1 MPEILKDT
9 SVGAKQ
15 LPTHARVVVIGGG
28 VVGCSILFH
37 LAKFGWKDV
46 VLLERD
52 ELTSGSSWHAA
63 GGIHTISS
71 DPNISRLQSY
81 TINLYKE
88 IEELSGQSVGLHQ
101 TGGFYAASTK
111 GWYDYLKGERS
122 KARYMGLDQEF
133 ISPRELADRHP
144 LIDPDHYHAVLWDAQ
159 DGHLDP
165 SGTTYAFAKAA
176 KFHGA
181 QYFTHCGATR
191 MSQRTDGSWDI
202 TTTKGVINAEQV
214 VNCGGL
220 WAREIGHMAGIHL
233 PVQPMEHHYLITEPM
248 DIVANFGQQL
258 PHGIDFEANVYCR
271 QEGKG
276 MLLGTYEAQATPWKV
291 EGTPWDFG
299 HELLPPDL
307 DRVAD
312 RLEKAF
318 ERLPAMADAGIKDV
332 INGPFTFGPDGN
344 PLIGPVPG
352 MKNYWVA
359 VGVMAGFCQG
369 GGVGLTLAEWMIDG
383 EPSIDVWAMD
393 VARFG
398 EFASPDWGTVKSS
411 ENYERRFV
419 MTFPNET
426 LPKGRKQKTTALYD
440 RMIDKGAVMDQ
451 GFGLE
456 NVQWFANGPDDAH
469 EEPTFERNRSH
480 EYVAREIKAVREA
493 VAGIEIANFA
503 KHEFKGAGIRE
514 YLNHILAGYI
524 PKPGRLTLTP
534 MLTPKGKLAGDLTVA
549 CLAEDH
555 FMLFGS
561 GAVQEAHR
569 RWFEKDLPDGI
580 SYTNVSDDW
589 HGIALSGPKSRELLA
604 RITRED
610 VSADALKFRDLRQ
623 TYVGGVPV
631 ILNRINFTGELGYE
645 IYCKPQYLL
654 RLADAIEEAGADL
667 GYRWY
672 GARALLSMR
681 LEKGWGVWTLEYR
694 PDFNAIESGMDA
706 FINWNK
712 EFVGKQATLAA
723 REAGPQ
729 QKLVTMIIDVD
740 GIDVSHDEAI
750 LVEDKAVGYI
760 SSGGYAHHVERS
772 MAMGYVTTEFSE
784 PGTKLQVEILGKLYD
799 AEILGEALYDANGEK
814 MRA

>member
-88 IEELSGQSVGLHQ
+88 IEELSGQSVGLHH

-440 RMIDKGAVMDQ
+440 RMIAKGAVMDQ

-561 GAVQEAHR
+561 GAMQEAHR

-750 LVEDKAVGYI
+750 LVENKAVGYI

-799 AEILGEALYDANGEK
+799 AEILGGALYDANGEK

>member
-1 MPEILKDT
+1 
-9 SVGAKQ
+9 
-15 LPTHARVVVIGGG
+15 
-28 VVGCSILFH
+28 
-37 LAKFGWKDV
+37 
-46 VLLERD
+46 
-52 ELTSGSSWHAA
+52 
-63 GGIHTISS
+63 
-71 DPNISRLQSY
+71 
-81 TINLYKE
+81 
-88 IEELSGQSVGLHQ
+88 
-101 TGGFYAASTK
+101 
-111 GWYDYLKGERS
+111 
-122 KARYMGLDQEF
+122 
-133 ISPRELADRHP
+133 
-144 LIDPDHYHAVLWDAQ
+144 
-159 DGHLDP
+159 
-165 SGTTYAFAKAA
+165 
-176 KFHGA
+176 
-181 QYFTHCGATR
+181 
-191 MSQRTDGSWDI
+191 
-202 TTTKGVINAEQV
+202 
-214 VNCGGL
+214 
-220 WAREIGHMAGIHL
+220 
-233 PVQPMEHHYLITEPM
+233 
-248 DIVANFGQQL
+248 
-258 PHGIDFEANVYCR
+258 
-271 QEGKG
+271 
-276 MLLGTYEAQATPWKV
+276 
-291 EGTPWDFG
+291 
-299 HELLPPDL
+299 
-307 DRVAD
+307 
-312 RLEKAF
+312 
-318 ERLPAMADAGIKDV
+318 
-332 INGPFTFGPDGN
+332 
-344 PLIGPVPG
+344 
-352 MKNYWVA
+352 
-359 VGVMAGFCQG
+359 
-369 GGVGLTLAEWMIDG
+369 
-383 EPSIDVWAMD
+383 
-393 VARFG
+393 
-398 EFASPDWGTVKSS
+398 
-411 ENYERRFV
+411 
-419 MTFPNET
+419 
-426 LPKGRKQKTTALYD
+426 
-440 RMIDKGAVMDQ
+440 
-451 GFGLE
+451 
-456 NVQWFANGPDDAH
+456 
-469 EEPTFERNRSH
+469 
-480 EYVAREIKAVREA
+480 
-493 VAGIEIANFA
+493 
-503 KHEFKGAGIRE
+503 
-514 YLNHILAGYI
+514 
-524 PKPGRLTLTP
+524 

-561 GAVQEAHR
+561 GAMQEAHR

-750 LVEDKAVGYI
+750 LVENKAVGYI

>member
-1 MPEILKDT
+1 
-9 SVGAKQ
+9 
-15 LPTHARVVVIGGG
+15 
-28 VVGCSILFH
+28 
-37 LAKFGWKDV
+37 
-46 VLLERD
+46 
-52 ELTSGSSWHAA
+52 
-63 GGIHTISS
+63 
-71 DPNISRLQSY
+71 
-81 TINLYKE
+81 
-88 IEELSGQSVGLHQ
+88 
-101 TGGFYAASTK
+101 
-111 GWYDYLKGERS
+111 
-122 KARYMGLDQEF
+122 
-133 ISPRELADRHP
+133 
-144 LIDPDHYHAVLWDAQ
+144 
-159 DGHLDP
+159 
-165 SGTTYAFAKAA
+165 
-176 KFHGA
+176 
-181 QYFTHCGATR
+181 
-191 MSQRTDGSWDI
+191 
-202 TTTKGVINAEQV
+202 
-214 VNCGGL
+214 
-220 WAREIGHMAGIHL
+220 
-233 PVQPMEHHYLITEPM
+233 
-248 DIVANFGQQL
+248 
-258 PHGIDFEANVYCR
+258 
-271 QEGKG
+271 
-276 MLLGTYEAQATPWKV
+276 
-291 EGTPWDFG
+291 
-299 HELLPPDL
+299 
-307 DRVAD
+307 
-312 RLEKAF
+312 
-318 ERLPAMADAGIKDV
+318 MADAGIKDV

-440 RMIDKGAVMDQ
+440 RMIAKGAVMDQ

-561 GAVQEAHR
+561 GATQEAHR

-712 EFVGKQATLAA
+712 EFVGKQATLAD

-750 LVEDKAVGYI
+750 LVENKAVGYI

>member
-1 MPEILKDT
+1 MPTIQIDETKGT
-9 SVGAKQ
+9 KK
-15 LPTHARVVVIGGG
+15 LPTHAKVVVVGGG

-37 LAKFGWKDV
+37 LAKFGWKDA

-88 IEELSGQSVGLHQ
+88 IEALSGQSVGLHQ

-111 GWYDYLKGERS
+111 EWYDYLKGERS

-133 ISPRELADRHP
+133 ISPKELADRHP

-176 KFHGA
+176 KAHGA
-181 QYFTHCGATR
+181 QYFTHCGATA
-191 MSQRTDGSWDI
+191 MTQRPDGSWDI
-202 TTTKGVINAEQV
+202 VTPKGSINAEHV

-220 WAREIGHMAGIHL
+220 WAREVGQMAGIHL
-233 PVQPMEHHYLITEPM
+233 PVQPMEHHYLITEHM
-248 DIVANFGQQL
+248 DEVANFGQQL

-271 QEGKG
+271 QEGQG
-276 MLLGTYEAQATPWKV
+276 MLLGTYEAKATPWKV
-291 EGTPWDFG
+291 GGTPWDFG

-312 RLEKAF
+312 RLETAF
-318 ERLPAMADAGIKDV
+318 ERLPAMANAGIKDV

-344 PLIGPVPG
+344 PLIGSVPG

-398 EFASPDWGTVKSS
+398 EFATPDWGTIKSS

-440 RMIDKGAVMDQ
+440 RMIAKGAVMDQ

-456 NVQWFANGPDDAH
+456 HVLWFANGAEDAH
-469 EEPTFERNRSH
+469 EVPTFERNRSH
-480 EYVAREIKAVREA
+480 NYVAQEIRAVREA
-493 VAGIEIANFA
+493 VGGLEIANFA
-503 KHEFKGAGIRE
+503 KHEFKGTGARDF
-514 YLNHILAGYI
+514 LNHILAGYM
-524 PKPGRLTLTP
+524 PKPGRLALTP
-534 MLTPKGKLAGDLTVA
+534 MLTPKGKLYGDLTVA

-561 GAVQEAHR
+561 GAMQEAHR
-569 RWFEKDLPDGI
+569 RWFEKDLPADVA
-580 SYTNVSDDW
+580 YANVSDDW

-604 RITRED
+604 RITRDD
-610 VSADALKFRDLRQ
+610 VSAEALKFRDLRQ
-623 TYVGGVPV
+623 TFVGGVPV
-631 ILNRINFTGELGYE
+631 ILNRISFSGELGYE
-645 IYCKPQYLL
+645 IYCKPQYLM

-681 LEKGWGVWTLEYR
+681 LEKGWGVWTMEYR
-694 PDFNAIESGMDA
+694 PDFNAVESGMDV
-706 FINWNK
+706 FINWK
-712 EFVGKQATLAA
+712 KDFVGKEATLKA
-723 REAGPQ
+723 RNEGVS
-729 QKLVTMIIDVD
+729 QKLVTMVIDTD
-740 GIDVSHDEAI
+740 EMDVAHDEAI
-750 LVEDKAVGYI
+750 LKDGVPVGYV
-760 SSGGYAHHVERS
+760 SSGGYAHHVGKS
-772 MAMGYVTTEFSE
+772 MAMGYVAAEFAAAGTT
-784 PGTKLQVEILGKLYD
+784 LQVEILGNFYD
-799 AEILGEALYDANGEK
+799 AEVLAGPIYDGNGVN
-814 MRA
+814 MRS

>member
-440 RMIDKGAVMDQ
+440 RMIAKGAVMDQ

-493 VAGIEIANFA
+493 VVGIEIANFA

-561 GAVQEAHR
+561 GAMQEAHR

-750 LVEDKAVGYI
+750 LVENKAVGYI

>member
-1 MPEILKDT
+1 MPEIQKDD
-9 SVGAKQ
+9 SAGAKN

-46 VLLERD
+46 VLLERN

-111 GWYDYLKGERS
+111 GWYDYLKVERS

-133 ISPRELADRHP
+133 ISPLELAERHP
-144 LIDPDHYHAVLWDAQ
+144 LIDPKHYHAVLWDAQ

-176 KFHGA
+176 KVHGA
-181 QYFTHCGATR
+181 QYFTHCGATE
-191 MSQRTDGSWDI
+191 MFQRPDGSWDI
-202 TTTKGVINAEQV
+202 TTPKGMINAEDV

-220 WAREIGHMAGIHL
+220 WAREVGHMAGIYL

-248 DIVANFGQQL
+248 DVVSNFGRQL
-258 PHGIDFEANVYCR
+258 PHGIDFEANIYCR
-271 QEGKG
+271 QEGMG

-291 EGTPWDFG
+291 SGTPWDFG

-312 RLEKAF
+312 RLEKAL
-318 ERLPAMADAGIKDV
+318 ERLPAMNDAGIKDV

-393 VARFG
+393 VARYG

-440 RMIDKGAVMDQ
+440 RLIAKGAVMDQ

-456 NVQWFANGPDDAH
+456 NAQWFADGPDDAH

-480 EYVAREIKAVREA
+480 EYVAREIKAVRKA
-493 VAGIEIANFA
+493 VGGIEIANFA
-503 KHEFKGAGIRE
+503 KHEFKGEGIRE
-514 YLNHILAGYI
+514 HLNHILAGYV
-524 PKPGRLTLTP
+524 PKPGRLALTP

-555 FMLFGS
+555 FMMFGS

-569 RWFEKDLPDGI
+569 RWFEKDLPKGI
-580 SYTNVSDDW
+580 SYANVSDDW
-589 HGIALSGPKSRELLA
+589 HGIALSGPNSRELLA
-604 RITRED
+604 RITRDD
-610 VSADALKFRDLRQ
+610 VSADAFKFRDLRQ

-645 IYCKPQYLL
+645 IYCKPQYLI
-654 RLADAIEEAGADL
+654 RLADAIEEAGDNL

-681 LEKGWGVWTLEYR
+681 LEKGWGVWTMEYR
-694 PDFNAIESGMDA
+694 PDFNAIESGMDM

-712 EFVGKQATLAA
+712 DFVGKQATLTA
-723 REAGPQ
+723 REVGAE
-729 QKLVTMIIDVD
+729 QKLVTMTIDVD

-750 LVEDKAVGYI
+750 LADGKAVGYV
-760 SSGGYAHHVERS
+760 SSGGYAHHVQRS
-772 MAMGYVTTEFSE
+772 MAMGYVSAAFSE
-784 PGTKLQVEILGKLYD
+784 PGAKLQVEILGNLYD
-799 AEILGEALYDANGEK
+799 AEVLGAPIYDAHGAN

>member
-440 RMIDKGAVMDQ
+440 RMIAKGAVMDQ

-480 EYVAREIKAVREA
+480 EYVARETKAVREA

-561 GAVQEAHR
+561 GAMQEAHR

-750 LVEDKAVGYI
+750 LVENKAVGYI